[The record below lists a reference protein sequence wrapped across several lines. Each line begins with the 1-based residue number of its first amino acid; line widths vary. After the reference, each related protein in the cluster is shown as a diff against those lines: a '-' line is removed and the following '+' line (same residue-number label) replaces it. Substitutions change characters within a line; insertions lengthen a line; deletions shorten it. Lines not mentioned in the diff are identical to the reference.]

1 MEKYPINW
9 GPSPFF
15 WVRPHFFGAI
25 FFTCTATISR
35 KIRGLVIRFCGWR
48 SCACIVF
55 NSIAP
60 TMPNWLLPEYIADVL
75 PSEARKIEE
84 LRRLMLDNFR
94 LYGYELVMPPMLEY
108 VESLLTGAGA
118 DTDLRTFKLVDQI
131 SGRML
136 GLRADMTTQVA
147 RIDAHLLNRAT
158 VTRLCY
164 AGSVLHTRPSGLH
177 STREPFQIGAEIYGH
192 AGLEADAEIQELALG
207 SLALAGFSDVRLD
220 LTHVGVL
227 RAILAQDPA
236 ATKDYEAIVTLLR
249 GKDVPGLQQQTAKYN
264 ETTRAALL
272 ALPNLYGD
280 VEVLKRAREVLPAL
294 PGITHALA
302 ELAALA
308 ASAIGRAD
316 VAIDLADLRGYQY
329 ESGAMFAL
337 YVPGLPN
344 AVARGGRY
352 DHVGEAFGRARPAT
366 GFSLDL
372 RELARLLPT
381 AERKHSIRAPWGNA
395 PELKEKIAELR
406 KSGEVVIQ
414 SLPGHNDE
422 QDEFECDRALVL
434 DESGSNWILKNLG

>member
-1 MEKYPINW
+1 
-9 GPSPFF
+9 
-15 WVRPHFFGAI
+15 
-25 FFTCTATISR
+25 
-35 KIRGLVIRFCGWR
+35 
-48 SCACIVF
+48 
-55 NSIAP
+55 
-60 TMPNWLLPEYIADVL
+60 MPNWLLPENIADVL

-94 LYGYELVMPPMLEY
+94 LYGYELVMPPLLEY
-108 VESLLTGAGA
+108 VDSLLTGAGK

-147 RIDAHLLNRAT
+147 RIDAHLLNRES

-177 STREPFQIGAEIYGH
+177 ATREPLQIGAEIYGH
-192 AGLEADAEIQELALG
+192 AGLEADAEIQELALA
-207 SLALAGFSDVRLD
+207 SLALCGFPDVRLD
-220 LTHVGVL
+220 LSHVGVL
-227 RAILAQDPA
+227 RAILEQDDA
-236 ATKDYEAIVTLLR
+236 ARADEAALYTLLR
-249 GKDVPGLQQQTAKYN
+249 AKDSPGLDAISGAYAPA
-264 ETTRAALL
+264 TRAALL

-280 VEVLKRAREVLPAL
+280 IEVLAHARAVLPAS
-294 PGITHALA
+294 PGITKALA
-302 ELAALA
+302 ELAALGGA
-308 ASAIGRAD
+308 ALGRAD
-316 VAIDLADLRGYQY
+316 IAVDLADLRGYAY

-395 PELKEKIAELR
+395 PELREKIAALR
-406 KSGEVVIQ
+406 KAGEVVIQ
-414 SLPGHNDE
+414 SMPGHDND
-422 QDEFECDRALVL
+422 QDEFECDRVLVL
-434 DESGSNWILKNLG
+434 EDSNWILKNLG

>member
-1 MEKYPINW
+1 
-9 GPSPFF
+9 
-15 WVRPHFFGAI
+15 
-25 FFTCTATISR
+25 
-35 KIRGLVIRFCGWR
+35 
-48 SCACIVF
+48 
-55 NSIAP
+55 
-60 TMPNWLLPEYIADVL
+60 MPNWLLPENIADVL

-94 LYGYELVMPPMLEY
+94 LYGYELVMPPLLEY
-108 VESLLTGAGA
+108 LESLLTGAGT
-118 DTDLRTFKLVDQI
+118 DIDLRTFKLVDPI
-131 SGRML
+131 SGRLL
-136 GLRADMTTQVA
+136 GLRPDMTTQVA
-147 RIDAHLLNRAT
+147 RIDAHLLNRAS

-164 AGSVLHTRPSGLH
+164 AGNVLHTHPSGLH
-177 STREPFQIGAEIYGH
+177 ATREPLQIGAEIYGH
-192 AGLEADAEIQELALG
+192 AGLEADAEIQELAL
-207 SLALAGFSDVRLD
+207 STLALAGFTQVRLD

-227 RAILAQDPA
+227 RAIIEEDAAAARDEAALYLA
-236 ATKDYEAIVTLLR
+236 LR
-249 GKDVPGLQQQTAKYN
+249 AKDVSDLKALTANYAPQT
-264 ETTRAALL
+264 RDALL
-272 ALPNLYGD
+272 ALTNLYGD
-280 VEVLKRAREVLPAL
+280 IDVLKKAREVLPDL
-294 PGITHALA
+294 PGIAKALA

-308 ASAIGRAD
+308 ASAIGRAE

-414 SLPGHNDE
+414 SMPGHSNE
-422 QDEFECDRALVL
+422 LDEFECDRALVL
-434 DESGSNWILKNLG
+434 DDNSSQWILKNLG

>member
-1 MEKYPINW
+1 
-9 GPSPFF
+9 
-15 WVRPHFFGAI
+15 
-25 FFTCTATISR
+25 
-35 KIRGLVIRFCGWR
+35 
-48 SCACIVF
+48 
-55 NSIAP
+55 
-60 TMPNWLLPEYIADVL
+60 MPNWLLPENIADVL

-94 LYGYELVMPPMLEY
+94 LYGYELVMPPLLEY
-108 VESLLTGAGA
+108 LESLLTGAGE

-136 GLRADMTTQVA
+136 GLRADMTIQVA
-147 RIDAHLLNRAT
+147 RIDAHLLNRAS

-177 STREPFQIGAEIYGH
+177 ATREPLQIGAEIYGH
-192 AGLEADAEIQELALG
+192 AGLEADAEIQELALA
-207 SLALAGFSDVRLD
+207 SLAMAGFTEVRLD

-227 RAILAQDPA
+227 RAIIEGDAAASRDEARLYLAAARQGRAGPA
-236 ATKDYEAIVTLLR
+236 GAD
-249 GKDVPGLQQQTAKYN
+249 
-264 ETTRAALL
+264 RAVFAAVVRDALL

-280 VEVLKRAREVLPAL
+280 VEVLKRAREVLPDL
-294 PGITHALA
+294 PGIGKALA

-308 ASAIGRAD
+308 ASALGRAE

-414 SLPGHNDE
+414 SMPGHDNE
-422 QDEFECDRALVL
+422 LDEFECDRALVL
-434 DESGSNWILKNLG
+434 DDNGSNWILKNLG

>member
-1 MEKYPINW
+1 
-9 GPSPFF
+9 
-15 WVRPHFFGAI
+15 
-25 FFTCTATISR
+25 
-35 KIRGLVIRFCGWR
+35 
-48 SCACIVF
+48 
-55 NSIAP
+55 
-60 TMPNWLLPEYIADVL
+60 MPNWLLPEHIADVL

-94 LYGYELVMPPMLEY
+94 LYGYELVMPPLLEY
-108 VESLLTGAGA
+108 VESLMTGAGE
-118 DTDLRTFKLVDQI
+118 DTNLRTFKLVDQI

-164 AGSVLHTRPSGLH
+164 AGSVLHTLPSGLH
-177 STREPFQIGAEIYGH
+177 ATREPIQIGAEIYGH

-207 SLALAGFSDVRLD
+207 ALELAGFTDVRLD
-220 LTHVGVL
+220 LTHVGVV
-227 RAILAQDPA
+227 RAILEQDPA
-236 ATKDYEAIVTLLR
+236 AKKDHDRIVALLR
-249 GKDVPGLQQQTAKYN
+249 SKDVPGLREQTASYAPA
-264 ETTRAALL
+264 TRDALL
-272 ALPNLYGD
+272 ALPGLYGD
-280 VEVLKRAREVLPAL
+280 VEVLKRARAALPEL
-294 PGITHALA
+294 PGISKALA

-316 VAIDLADLRGYQY
+316 VTIDLADLRGYQY
-329 ESGAMFAL
+329 ESGAIFAL

-366 GFSLDL
+366 GFSMDL

-414 SLPGHNDE
+414 SLPGHNNE
-422 QDEFECDRALVL
+422 LDEFECDRALVL
-434 DESGSNWILKNLG
+434 DENGSNWILKNLG

>member
-1 MEKYPINW
+1 
-9 GPSPFF
+9 
-15 WVRPHFFGAI
+15 
-25 FFTCTATISR
+25 
-35 KIRGLVIRFCGWR
+35 
-48 SCACIVF
+48 
-55 NSIAP
+55 
-60 TMPNWLLPEYIADVL
+60 MPNWLLPENIADVL
-75 PSEARKIEE
+75 PSEARKIED
-84 LRRLMLDNFR
+84 LRRKMLDTFR
-94 LYGYELVMPPMLEY
+94 LYGYELVMPPLLEY
-108 VESLLTGAGA
+108 VESLLAGAGQ
-118 DTDLRTFKLVDQI
+118 DTELRTFKVVDQL
-131 SGRML
+131 SGRLL

-147 RIDAHLLNRAT
+147 RIDAHLLNRDT

-164 AGSVLHTRPSGLH
+164 AGSVLHTRPSSLH
-177 STREPFQIGAEIYGH
+177 STREPIQIGCEIYGH

-220 LTHVGVL
+220 LCHVGIL
-227 RAILAQDPA
+227 RAVLSEDPA
-236 ATKDYEAIVTLLR
+236 ARRDEAQLTCLLR
-249 GKDVPGLQQQTAKYN
+249 AKDAPGLDEFTQDYAP
-264 ETTRAALL
+264 TTRKALL

-280 VEVLKRAREVLPAL
+280 VEVLKRAKEELPAL
-294 PGITHALA
+294 PGITRALA

-308 ASAIGRAD
+308 ASAIGRAE

-395 PELKEKIAELR
+395 PELKEKIADLR
-406 KSGEVVIQ
+406 KAGEVVIQ
-414 SLPGHNDE
+414 SMPGHDNV
-422 QDEFECDRALVL
+422 QDEFECDRVLVL
-434 DESGSNWILKNLG
+434 ENGNWILKNLG

>member
-1 MEKYPINW
+1 
-9 GPSPFF
+9 
-15 WVRPHFFGAI
+15 
-25 FFTCTATISR
+25 
-35 KIRGLVIRFCGWR
+35 
-48 SCACIVF
+48 
-55 NSIAP
+55 
-60 TMPNWLLPEYIADVL
+60 MPNWLLPEHIADVL

-94 LYGYELVMPPMLEY
+94 LYGYELVMPPLLEY
-108 VESLLTGAGA
+108 VDSLLTGAGQ

-147 RIDAHLLNRAT
+147 RIDAHLLNRDS

-177 STREPFQIGAEIYGH
+177 ATREPLQIGAEIYGH
-192 AGLEADAEIQELALG
+192 AGLEADAEIQELALA
-207 SLALAGFSDVRLD
+207 SLALAGFPDVRLD
-220 LTHVGVL
+220 LSHVGVVRSL
-227 RAILAQDPA
+227 LAADDA
-236 ATKDYEAIVTLLR
+236 ARKDEALLYTLLR
-249 GKDVPGLQQQTAKYN
+249 AKDTPGLDAISAAYAPA
-264 ETTRAALL
+264 TRAALL

-280 VEVLKRAREVLPAL
+280 IDVLGRARDVLPDL
-294 PGITHALA
+294 PGIARALA

-308 ASAIGRAD
+308 GSAIGRAE
-316 VAIDLADLRGYQY
+316 VAIDLADLRGYAY

-395 PELKEKIAELR
+395 PELREKIAQLR
-406 KSGEVVIQ
+406 KAGEVVIQ
-414 SLPGHNDE
+414 SMPGHDNE
-422 QDEFECDRALVL
+422 QDEFECDRVLVL
-434 DESGSNWILKNLG
+434 DDSNWILKNLG